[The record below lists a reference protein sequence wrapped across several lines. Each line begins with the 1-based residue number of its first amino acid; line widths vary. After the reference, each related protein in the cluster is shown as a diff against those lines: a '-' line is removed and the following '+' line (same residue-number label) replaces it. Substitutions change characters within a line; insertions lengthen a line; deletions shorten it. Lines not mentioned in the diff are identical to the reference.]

1 MTLTNL
7 QNQNWHDQL
16 GVKTLFSNYI
26 VNNRFDDNKDVS
38 LYSMKYMFDN
48 DLNLVPKY
56 VLNKFPSI
64 YNNIAISSE
73 WI

>member
-1 MTLTNL
+1 MTLNNL

-16 GVKTLFSNYI
+16 GVKTLFSNCI

-56 VLNKFPSI
+56 LLNKFPNI